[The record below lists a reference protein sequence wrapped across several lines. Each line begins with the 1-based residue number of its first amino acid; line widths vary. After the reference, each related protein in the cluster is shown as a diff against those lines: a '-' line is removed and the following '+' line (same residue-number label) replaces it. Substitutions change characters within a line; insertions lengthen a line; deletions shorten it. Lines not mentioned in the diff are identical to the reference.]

1 MKSRCEWPS
10 HHHGPTSKDIGAVVI
25 ILLLIPHPWW
35 QTQQATSWPSP

>member
-10 HHHGPTSKDIGAVVI
+10 HHHSPTSKDISAVVI
-25 ILLLIPHPWW
+25 TFLLIPHLWW